1 MNYYIS
7 VLELDI
13 FPKTI
18 YNFLF
23 FKTNVVLKLKY
34 CFKVEIQRS
43 IILKTSMG
51 KVEQVKELRFT

>member
-34 CFKVEIQRS
+34 CFKVEILFKFVIMMNETFIYFDVHN
-43 IILKTSMG
+43 II
-51 KVEQVKELRFT
+51 